1 VPCAGGI
8 TTRRVRVENAGDG
21 ERDHAAG
28 AVPGAPAGGEAACA
42 PRARPGDDVRAARH
56 AWGGQRNAVQ
66 AQGARGER
74 QAGQLR
80 KSFLQ
85 ADGTMDWDAVIE
97 AELVRRRKC
106 YEEPPESLNVRVD
119 GTFYDVDDP
128 LLDLI
133 DEVPWKYWVMRFHMP
148 EAEQVNGRAAMIGFA
163 ASYLC
168 DAIFHVGP
176 VAQCDS
182 FFGKLFMFATFAGVA
197 LLRRTEDVDKFK
209 QLYEEAT
216 FYDSQ
221 WQATLKELGA
231 TK

>member
-1 VPCAGGI
+1 MQAIGSGMTLRAPCQARRQAAKLP
-8 TTRRVRVENAGDG
+8 TRRAPVRAMASGLRDTPGVGNAT
-21 ERDHAAG
+21 RSKPKP
-28 AVPGAPAGGEAACA
+28 PGANEKL
-42 PRARPGDDVRAARH
+42 
-56 AWGGQRNAVQ
+56 N
-66 AQGARGER
+66 E
-74 QAGQLR
+74 LR

-163 ASYLC
+163 ASYLT

-221 WQATLKELGA
+221 WQATLKELGQ
-231 TK
+231 K